1 LTDLLGGWKHL
12 TQLHD
17 CDDVPAPPVLPR
29 QPSPEATSEILEG
42 YANALYKLGRRYEC
56 GQGAASNPREAIRC
70 YCKSA
75 RLGNLWAMARL
86 AANWM
91 AHRDPFGR
99 SGHASSRTPPS
110 DA

>member
-1 LTDLLGGWKHL
+1 MI
-12 TQLHD
+12 
-17 CDDVPAPPVLPR
+17 PPE
-29 QPSPEATSEILEG
+29 PSPEATSEMLEG
-42 YANALYKLGRRYEC
+42 YANALYNLGRRYES

-86 AANWM
+86 AVHWM
-91 AHRDPFGR
+91 AHRDAFGR
-99 SGHASSRTPPS
+99 DSRATSSAPSS